1 METQTKIMSLLLS
14 LPHLYSTI
22 LELGIYQSRR
32 VWSIYTY
39 QDLNASVYNLGNLEK
54 SGIRLKVSMT
64 FCHRSKFFSLYLL
77 YLTKISV

>member
-1 METQTKIMSLLLS
+1 M
-14 LPHLYSTI
+14 
-22 LELGIYQSRR
+22 LELGLYQSGK

-54 SGIRLKVSMT
+54 SDIRFKVSMT
-64 FCHRSKFFSLYLL
+64 FCHSSKFFSLNLL